1 MANSFRTSFQLQG
14 GPELEAALLELGT
27 VLGTKACRTGIKQA
41 MKPVLD
47 EIVNSAPINNVVQD
61 GIHIKDCFKMK
72 VSKASKKMLKNG
84 SSTFLSCSVYTK
96 GPANDYACAVEF
108 GRNPY
113 TATRDYLFHKKTN
126 PYQVHI
132 AEVQPNPF
140 MRTAL
145 YKHAHSAAQAFI
157 DITMAE
163 IAKIAQNRNKIA
175 QQKINAMYR
184 RAQRP

>member
-1 MANSFRTSFQLQG
+1 
-14 GPELEAALLELGT
+14 ELEAALLELGT

-175 QQKINAMYR
+175 QQKINAM
-184 RAQRP
+184 